1 MKAQE
6 IRDTYLSFFEER
18 GHRIVPS
25 ASLVPSAHDPSV
37 LLTTAGMQPFKPY
50 FLGREQPP
58 ARRLADVQ
66 KCFRTTDV
74 EEVGNTAR
82 HLTFFEMLGNWSF
95 GDYFK
100 EESIPWGWELS
111 TQGFGMD
118 PERIWV
124 TVFGGDEELGLG
136 PDEEAIEIWRRV
148 GVPEERIV
156 RLGREDN
163 FWQAGPS
170 GPCGPCSELYLDRG
184 LEFGAEGERPGD
196 DTDRFLEFWNHVFMS
211 YDLAEDGS
219 LTELPMKNID
229 TGMGLDRMA
238 AILQDVPSVFETDH
252 VRPLVDLAEELSGRR
267 YDEGGAVTR
276 AMRIVADHSRGAA
289 FLIADGVVPSNEDRG
304 YILRRIMR
312 RAIQQGRTLGLESP
326 WLGRFAERTI
336 ELMGEAY
343 PELAAERE
351 TIARWVGDE
360 EESFG
365 RTLERGTE
373 LLERL
378 VAEADASETS
388 WIDAADAFKLHDT
401 YGFPYDLTKEL
412 LGERGLSVDDS
423 GFEELME
430 EQRQRARMGAA
441 TAHGSEDRH
450 GLVMAFASQAPPTRF
465 VGYETL
471 RATSGL
477 AAVQAD
483 DGRALVKLEESP
495 FYAEG
500 GGQVADSGV
509 LRWDGNEA
517 KVVDV
522 YRVGEDQ
529 AIEIEPG
536 EEAIEA
542 GVSVEAVVDRE
553 ARHAT
558 MRNHTATH
566 LLHAALR
573 ERLGTHVRQAGS
585 AVRPDKLRFDF
596 THGQALSPED
606 LRAVEDRVNE
616 WVKASAPVRW
626 MNMERA
632 EAEKLGAMALF
643 GEKYGEWVRV
653 VEVDGVSRELCG
665 GTHVANTAEVGI
677 FKVTSEGSSAANVRR
692 VEAITGPAAID
703 WFRAREAELREAGE
717 LLGSPQDPLGGA
729 RRAAEKLKE
738 AGAGA
743 EKAQRQMLGEE
754 AKRMIEAAEDLG
766 GVQVV
771 VAAGELGDQRSLLDV
786 ANRVQSSLGG
796 ATALVLGGGEEDKV
810 ALVALVSPEAVG
822 RGLSAAQL
830 VREAAAVVGG
840 GGGGR
845 DEMAQAGGRDPSK
858 LGEALAVARS
868 AIERKL
874 G

>member
-18 GHRIVPS
+18 GHEIVPS

-58 ARRLADVQ
+58 ARRIADVQ
-66 KCFRTTDV
+66 KCFRTTDIG
-74 EEVGNTAR
+74 EVGVTAR

-100 EESIPWGWELS
+100 AESIPWGWELS

-136 PDEEAIEIWRRV
+136 PDEEAIAIWGGL
-148 GVPEERIV
+148 GVPDERIV
-156 RLGREDN
+156 RLGRADN
-163 FWQAGPS
+163 FWQAGPT

-184 LEFGAEGERPGD
+184 EELGAAGERPGD
-196 DTDRFLEFWNHVFMS
+196 DTDRFLEFWNHVFMT
-211 YDLAEDGS
+211 YDLAEDGA
-219 LTELPMKNID
+219 LTELPMRNID
-229 TGMGLDRMA
+229 TGMGVDRMA
-238 AILQDVPSVFETDH
+238 AILQDVPSVFETDLI
-252 VRPLVDLAEELSGRR
+252 RPLVDLAEEMSGRS
-267 YDEGGAVTR
+267 YKEGGAVTR

-289 FLIADGVVPSNEDRG
+289 FLIADGVIPSNEDRG

-312 RAIQQGRTLGLESP
+312 RAIQQGRTLGLESH

-336 ELMGEAY
+336 EIMGETY
-343 PELAAERE
+343 PELVAERE

-378 VAEADASETS
+378 VAEAKESNTS

-412 LGERGLSVDDS
+412 LAEQGLSVDDA

-430 EQRQRARMGAA
+430 EQRRRARTGAA

-450 GLVMAFASQAPPTRF
+450 ERVIAFAAAAPPTRF

-471 RATSGL
+471 RATTGL
-477 AAVQAD
+477 AAVEAG

-509 LRWDGNEA
+509 LRWDGGEA
-517 KVVDV
+517 KVLDV
-522 YRVGEDQ
+522 YRVGDDQ
-529 AIEIEPG
+529 ALAVGPSNG
-536 EEAIEA
+536 SVEA
-542 GVSVEAVVDRE
+542 GVPVEAVVDRE
-553 ARHAT
+553 TRHAT

-573 ERLGTHVRQAGS
+573 ELLGAHVRQAGS

-596 THGQALSPED
+596 THGQALSPEE
-606 LRAVEDRVNE
+606 LREVEDRVNE
-616 WVKASAPVRW
+616 WVKASRPVRW
-626 MNMERA
+626 LNMERA
-632 EAEKLGAMALF
+632 EAERLGAMAL
-643 GEKYGEWVRV
+643 
-653 VEVDGVSRELCG
+653 
-665 GTHVANTAEVGI
+665 
-677 FKVTSEGSSAANVRR
+677 
-692 VEAITGPAAID
+692 
-703 WFRAREAELREAGE
+703 
-717 LLGSPQDPLGGA
+717 
-729 RRAAEKLKE
+729 
-738 AGAGA
+738 
-743 EKAQRQMLGEE
+743 
-754 AKRMIEAAEDLG
+754 
-766 GVQVV
+766 
-771 VAAGELGDQRSLLDV
+771 
-786 ANRVQSSLGG
+786 
-796 ATALVLGGGEEDKV
+796 
-810 ALVALVSPEAVG
+810 
-822 RGLSAAQL
+822 
-830 VREAAAVVGG
+830 
-840 GGGGR
+840 
-845 DEMAQAGGRDPSK
+845 
-858 LGEALAVARS
+858 
-868 AIERKL
+868 
-874 G
+874 